1 MENINEKREET
12 KEVMVVNPNKRLML
26 KSIAIGIITLLLL
39 IPIKMV
45 EGLIEER
52 EQTAMSAMSDV
63 FEQWGGEQLIIAP
76 TINYDTKVKYS
87 RKEGKEVKY
96 EYIKQHIRL
105 LPENLKISGDINSQQ
120 LKRGI
125 YEIVTYNAPLE
136 IVGDFYFT
144 DEEIE
149 SFGKDISKE
158 SVQMSVSDIKGIT
171 EEVKLTLGDKT
182 YTMIPDGESELSTKK
197 FSAYVDL
204 SQWKVGDKVPFKV
217 VLNLKGSQALKF
229 LPLGKETMVSLNSNC
244 KTPSFCGNFLP
255 MTRKVREDGFS
266 SDWKISYINRSYPQ
280 MIVDNI
286 DTDLLSESEFGV
298 NLLIPVQHYQKTLR
312 CVKYAE
318 LFVILTFVLF
328 FFIEIIQKKSVHPLQ
343 YTLVGLALTLF
354 YSLLLSMSEHI
365 GFVPSYW
372 ISTIMTV
379 ILITFYSVGVLKI
392 CKTAIYIGASLLGLY
407 TYIFILIR
415 METYA
420 LLAGSL
426 GLFVI
431 LAVLMYISQRIN
443 WSKVG

>member
-1 MENINEKREET
+1 MENINEKSEAT
-12 KEVMVVNPNKRLML
+12 KEIIVADHNKNLML

-52 EQTAMSAMSDV
+52 EETAISAMSEV
-63 FEQWGGEQLIIAP
+63 FEQWGGEQLIVAP

-87 RKEGKEVKY
+87 RREGKEVKY
-96 EYIKQHIRL
+96 EYSKQHVRL

-136 IVGDFYFT
+136 ISGDFLFT
-144 DEEIE
+144 DDEIE

-171 EEVKLTLGDKT
+171 EEVELTFGDKT
-182 YTMIPDGESELSTKK
+182 YTMTPDGESELSTKK

-255 MTRKVREDGFS
+255 ISRMVKEDGFS
-266 SDWKISYINRSYPQ
+266 SNWKILYINRSYPQ
-280 MIVDNI
+280 MIVDHI
-286 DTDLLSESEFGV
+286 DTDLLRESEFGV
-298 NLLIPVQHYQKTLR
+298 DLLIPVQHYQKTLR

>member
-1 MENINEKREET
+1 MENMNEKREAT
-12 KEVMVVNPNKRLML
+12 TEVMAANPNKRLIL

-45 EGLIEER
+45 ESLIEER
-52 EQTAMSAMSDV
+52 EYTARTAMKDV
-63 FEQWGGEQLIIAP
+63 FEQWGDEQLIIAP
-76 TINYDTKVKYS
+76 TINYDLKVRYCHM
-87 RKEGKEVKY
+87 EGNEKKY
-96 EYIKQHIRL
+96 ETYDRHVKL
-105 LPENLKISGDINSQQ
+105 LPEELKINGTVNSQQ

-125 YEIVTYNAPLE
+125 YEIVTYNAPIEITGSFVFSDE
-136 IVGDFYFT
+136 IVADF
-144 DEEIE
+144 
-149 SFGKDISKE
+149 GRDISDE
-158 SVQMSVSDIKGIT
+158 NVQISISDIKGIS
-171 EEVKLTLGDKT
+171 EEIKLTLGNET
-182 YTMIPDGESELSTKK
+182 YTLVPNGESMLSTKR
-197 FSAYVDL
+197 FSAYVNL
-204 SQWKVGDKVPFKV
+204 SQWKAGEKVPFKM
-217 VLNLKGSQALKF
+217 VLNLKGSQSIKF
-229 LPLGKETMVSLNSNC
+229 LPIGKETVVSLTSNC
-244 KTPSFCGNFLP
+244 HTPSFCGNFLP
-255 MTRKVREDGFS
+255 TTREVKEDGFS
-266 SDWKISYINRSYPQ
+266 SEWKVSYVNRAYPQ
-280 MIVDNI
+280 QIVGSVDA
-286 DTDLLSESEFGV
+286 SEFKESEFGV

-328 FFIEIIQKKSVHPLQ
+328 FFIEIIQKRRVHPLQ

-379 ILITFYSVGVLKI
+379 VLITLYSVGVLKI
-392 CKTAIYIGASLLGLY
+392 RKTAAYIGASLFGLY

-431 LAVLMYISQRIN
+431 LAVLMYLSQRIN
-443 WSKVG
+443 WSKAE